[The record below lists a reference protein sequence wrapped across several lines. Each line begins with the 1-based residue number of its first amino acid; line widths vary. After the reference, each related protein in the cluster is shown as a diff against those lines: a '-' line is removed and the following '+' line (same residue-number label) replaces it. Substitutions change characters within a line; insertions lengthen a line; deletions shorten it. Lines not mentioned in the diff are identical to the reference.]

1 MNKYPFILIF
11 DIDNTVIGDVK
22 LLHQEAQL
30 LEYIYNTCKKEKIG
44 KCKLIENI
52 NMQKELKT
60 GMLRPYIK
68 EFIKFCDSKF
78 KNVEIFFYT
87 GSPYKWTNTSLG
99 SNIEKVLNIKINRPF
114 FTRENMIRTTKGV
127 EKSLANIVPY
137 IVKTLE
143 SRYPIMHRE
152 KELDYIIKN
161 RTIFI
166 DDVKNNT
173 YTYESRQIICP
184 KYNYRPPMYDVSNKF
199 IKTYNIDPKIFN
211 NKEVLNYM
219 WNNNIYI
226 YNTNGNIYQKNRDY
240 CNIQRMLDMKYS
252 KLSKTNDRYYK
263 DLIRELSKQSVKPGV
278 ISDKN
283 IININEKLTNIDYS
297 KK

>member
-60 GMLRPYIK
+60 GMLRPNIK

-99 SNIEKVLNIKINRPF
+99 SNIEKVLNIKIK
-114 FTRENMIRTTKGV
+114 TIISSSTKICIL
-127 EKSLANIVPY
+127 K
-137 IVKTLE
+137 
-143 SRYPIMHRE
+143 
-152 KELDYIIKN
+152 
-161 RTIFI
+161 FI
-166 DDVKNNT
+166 
-173 YTYESRQIICP
+173 YESNVILSSI
-184 KYNYRPPMYDVSNKF
+184 
-199 IKTYNIDPKIFN
+199 YNI
-211 NKEVLNYM
+211 
-219 WNNNIYI
+219 
-226 YNTNGNIYQKNRDY
+226 
-240 CNIQRMLDMKYS
+240 S
-252 KLSKTNDRYYK
+252 K
-263 DLIRELSKQSVKPGV
+263 
-278 ISDKN
+278 
-283 IININEKLTNIDYS
+283 
-297 KK
+297 